1 MFGCFAARLQ
11 ALWQYRGFVV
21 SMVFREFR
29 SRYLGSLL
37 GSIWAVLNPLAM
49 IFIYTV
55 IFSRIMRAKL
65 PDIDDSMAYGMYICA
80 GLLPWTYFIELLN
93 RFPNIFLE
101 QAALI
106 KKVSFPRITLPV
118 IALLSSSIN
127 FIIIFSVFLG
137 FLLLTGRF
145 PGWVVLA
152 FIPLLLIQQLF
163 VIGFGILLG
172 SVNVFFRD
180 VGQFLGVVLQFWFW
194 FTPIV
199 YPLTILPDKARM
211 LIACNPLTTMVQAYQ
226 GIILYHRMPD
236 WPSFTLHAC
245 GALLALVAGFYTFT
259 RLSGEMV
266 DEL

>member
-1 MFGCFAARLQ
+1 MERLR

-21 SMVFREFR
+21 SMVAREFR

-37 GSIWAVLNPLAM
+37 GSIWSVLNPLAM

-65 PDIDDSMAYGMYICA
+65 PGIDDSMAYGMYICA
-80 GLLPWTYFIELLN
+80 GLLPWTYYIELLS
-93 RFPNIFLE
+93 RFPNIFLD
-101 QAALI
+101 QASLI
-106 KKVSFPRITLPV
+106 KKVNFPRITLPV
-118 IALLSSSIN
+118 IALLSSTIN
-127 FIIIFSVFLG
+127 FLVIFSVFMA
-137 FLLLTGRF
+137 FLALTGRF

-152 FIPLLLIQQLF
+152 FIPLLIIQQLF
-163 VIGFGILLG
+163 VIGLGILLG

-180 VGQFLGVVLQFWFW
+180 VGQFLGVLLQFWFW

-199 YPLTILPDKARM
+199 YPITILPEKARIIIN
-211 LIACNPLTTMVQAYQ
+211 LNPLTPLVQAYQ
-226 GIILYHRMPD
+226 NIIIYHQ
-236 WPSFTLHAC
+236 WPLWSHFIPHLL
-245 GALLALVAGFYTFT
+245 GALLALGIGFMAFS

>member
-1 MFGCFAARLQ
+1 
-11 ALWQYRGFVV
+11 
-21 SMVFREFR
+21 MVAREFN

-37 GSIWAVLNPLAM
+37 GSLWAVLNPLAM

-65 PDIDDSMAYGMYICA
+65 PGIDDSMAYGMYICA
-80 GLLPWTYFIELLN
+80 GLLPWTYYIELLG
-93 RFPNIFLE
+93 RFPNIFLD
-101 QAALI
+101 QASLI
-106 KKVSFPRITLPV
+106 KKVNFPRITLPV
-118 IALLSSSIN
+118 IALLSSTIN
-127 FIIIFSVFLG
+127 FVIIFAVFLG
-137 FLLLTGRF
+137 FLALTGRF

-152 FIPLLLIQQLF
+152 FIPLLIVQQLF

-180 VGQFLGVVLQFWFW
+180 VGQFLNVILQFWFW

-199 YPLTILPDKARM
+199 YPMTILPPKAKII
-211 LIACNPLTTMVQAYQ
+211 LELNPLVPLVQAYQ
-226 GIILYHRMPD
+226 NIIIYHQ
-236 WPSFTLHAC
+236 WPLWSHFVPHVV
-245 GALLALVAGFYTFT
+245 GAILALIGGFMVFS

>member
-1 MFGCFAARLQ
+1 MERLR
-11 ALWQYRGFVV
+11 ALWHYRGFVI
-21 SMVFREFR
+21 SMVAREFR

-37 GSIWAVLNPLAM
+37 GSLWSVLNPLAM

-65 PDIDDSMAYGMYICA
+65 PGIDDSMAYGMYICS
-80 GLLPWTYFIELLN
+80 GLLPWTYFIELLS
-93 RFPNIFLE
+93 RFPNIFLD

-106 KKVSFPRITLPV
+106 KKVNFPRITLPV
-118 IALLSSSIN
+118 IAFLSSTIN
-127 FIIIFSVFLG
+127 FLIIFSVFLG
-137 FLLLTGRF
+137 FLVLTGRF

-152 FIPLLLIQQLF
+152 FIPLLVIQQLF
-163 VIGFGILLG
+163 VIGLGILLG

-180 VGQFLGVVLQFWFW
+180 VGQFLNVVLQFWFW

-199 YPLTILPDKARM
+199 YPVTILPERARR
-211 LIACNPLTTMVQAYQ
+211 LIELNPLTPLVQAYQ
-226 GIILYHRMPD
+226 EIILYHQ
-236 WPSFTLHAC
+236 WPQWSHFIPHAL
-245 GALLALVAGFYTFT
+245 GALLALATGFMVFN

>member
-1 MFGCFAARLQ
+1 MERLR
-11 ALWQYRGFVV
+11 ALWHYRGFVI
-21 SMVFREFR
+21 SMVAREFR

-37 GSIWAVLNPLAM
+37 GSLWSVLNPLAM

-65 PDIDDSMAYGMYICA
+65 PGIDDSMAYGMYICS
-80 GLLPWTYFIELLN
+80 GLLPWTYFIELLS
-93 RFPNIFLE
+93 RFPNIFLD

-106 KKVSFPRITLPV
+106 KKVNFPRITLPV
-118 IALLSSSIN
+118 IAFLSSTIN
-127 FIIIFSVFLG
+127 FLIIFSVFLG
-137 FLLLTGRF
+137 FLALTGRF

-152 FIPLLLIQQLF
+152 FIPLLVIQQLF
-163 VIGFGILLG
+163 VIGLGILLG

-180 VGQFLGVVLQFWFW
+180 VGQFLNVVLQFWFW

-199 YPLTILPDKARM
+199 YPVTILPERARR
-211 LIACNPLTTMVQAYQ
+211 LIELNPLTPLVQAYQ
-226 GIILYHRMPD
+226 EIILYHQ
-236 WPSFTLHAC
+236 WPQWSHFIPHAL
-245 GALLALVAGFYTFT
+245 GALLALAAGFMVFN

>member
-1 MFGCFAARLQ
+1 MGDCKGRLI
-11 ALWQYRGFVV
+11 ALYQYRGFVF
-21 SMVFREFR
+21 SMVAREFH

-37 GSIWAVLNPLAM
+37 GSLWSVLNPLAM

-65 PDIDDSMAYGMYICA
+65 PGIDDSMAYGMYICA
-80 GLLPWTYFIELLN
+80 GLLPWTYYIELLS
-93 RFPNIFLE
+93 RFPNIFLD
-101 QAALI
+101 QSALI

-118 IALLSSSIN
+118 IALLSSTIN
-127 FIIIFSVFLG
+127 FVIIFSVFLL
-137 FLLLTGRF
+137 FLALSGRF

-152 FIPLLLIQQLF
+152 FLPLLLIQQLF
-163 VIGFGILLG
+163 VVGLGILLG

-180 VGQFLGVVLQFWFW
+180 VGQFLNVLLQFWFW

-199 YPLTILPDKARM
+199 YPMTILPEKARM
-211 LIACNPLTTMVQAYQ
+211 VIKLNPLTTLSQAYQ
-226 GIILYHRMPD
+226 NIIIYHQ
-236 WPSFTLHAC
+236 WPVWWHFLPHLF
-245 GALLALVAGFYTFT
+245 GGMLALWAGVRVFS